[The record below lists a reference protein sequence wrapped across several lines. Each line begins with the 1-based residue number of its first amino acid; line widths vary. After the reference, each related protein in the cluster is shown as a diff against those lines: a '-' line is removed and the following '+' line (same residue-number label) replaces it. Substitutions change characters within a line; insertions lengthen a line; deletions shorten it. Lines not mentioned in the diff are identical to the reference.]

1 MAFNIILMRNKS
13 EAIKITKTTETIST
27 VTGVLKEST
36 SIIDP
41 VIKIECNLSTVTS
54 CNYLSIPTFGRF
66 YFVNN
71 ITSINNG
78 IVEFSCH
85 CDVLSSFA
93 NAIKANKAIIK
104 RQENKWNLYIND
116 GSFRIYQNPMIVT
129 KNFPNG
135 FNTHEFVLAVA
146 GAVNPSNS

>member
-13 EAIKITKTTETIST
+13 EAIKVTKTTETIST

-41 VIKIECNLSTVTS
+41 VIKIECDLSTVTS

-85 CDVLSSFA
+85 CDVLSSFS
-93 NAIKANKAIIK
+93 NAIKANKAIIR
-104 RQENKWNLYIND
+104 RQEFNWNLYLND
-116 GSFRIYQNPMIVT
+116 GSFRVYQDPIIIT
-129 KNFPNG
+129 KEFPNG
-135 FNTHEFVLAVA
+135 FSTQEFVLAVA
-146 GAVNPSNS
+146 GSSSSS

>member
-1 MAFNIILMRNKS
+1 MAFNIVLMRNKS
-13 EAIKITKTTETIST
+13 ETIKVTKKTETITT
-27 VTGVLKEST
+27 VSGVLKEAT

-41 VIKIECNLSTVTS
+41 VIKIECDLSTVTN

-71 ITSINNG
+71 ITSISNG

-93 NAIKANKAIIK
+93 TAIKANKAIIK
-104 RQENKWNLYIND
+104 RQENNWNLYIND
-116 GSFRIYQNPMIVT
+116 GSFRVYQNPMVVT

-135 FNTHEFVLAVA
+135 FNDHQFILAVA
-146 GAVNPSNS
+146 GAVNPSGS

>member
-1 MAFNIILMRNKS
+1 MAFNIVLMRNKS
-13 EAIKITKTTETIST
+13 EAIRVTKETETIST

-41 VIKIECNLSTVTS
+41 VIKIECDLSTVTA

-93 NAIKANKAIIK
+93 SAIKANKAIIR
-104 RQENKWNLYIND
+104 RQEFNWNLYLND
-116 GSFRIYQNPMIVT
+116 GSFRVYQNPIIVT
-129 KNFPNG
+129 KEFPNG
-135 FNTHEFVLAVA
+135 FSTQEFVLAIA
-146 GAVNPSNS
+146 GSSSSS